1 MRVIF
6 LLLSVIVLPIGYIVL
21 CTKMDDAEI
30 PKAPYISYFCLFG
43 SVGGYLLIA
52 ALTPSIVTI
61 LILPFLPLAILS
73 LIGSLIYVS
82 MCRPFTR
89 YHLGAVIGC
98 SIVLVSCAIFVGLS
112 LYYR

>member
-1 MRVIF
+1 
-6 LLLSVIVLPIGYIVL
+6 
-21 CTKMDDAEI
+21 MDDAEI
-30 PKAPYISYFCLFG
+30 PRPLYIPYFCLFG

-52 ALTPSIVTI
+52 ALSPSIVSM
-61 LILPFLPLAILS
+61 LILPFLPLAVLS

-82 MCRPFTR
+82 ICRPFTR

-98 SIVLVSCAIFVGLS
+98 STALLAVCGIFVGIS